1 MTSSANVIDLKGKQ
15 ERPFARQDTV
25 AVLDIGST
33 KMCCL
38 IGNSGGGSE
47 FELIGASYQLA
58 EGLKAGEIV
67 DAEAVEA
74 SVLAVVHEAEQQAG
88 ETVREILLG
97 VTAGRP
103 ASTRTVVDIDLGGRA
118 VTAADLSR
126 AMKEAE
132 RRAREDEQ
140 ECLHVLP
147 AEVSLDGGQAL
158 KDPRGMI
165 GRRLSVQAHMVKVA
179 AAPLYNLVAAVERCH
194 LDVVGV
200 VANAYAAGIASLS
213 DEERALGALV
223 LDLGGGVTGAARF
236 SGGKLQEILS
246 LPLGAQ
252 HVTQDLAFGLSIGRD
267 EAERL
272 KTLYGSA
279 LEHAGDSHE
288 RIEVPG
294 IGDPTAPPSQIVTRA
309 KLTEIIRPR
318 VEEIFHLVRE
328 QLGDR
333 MPPLAGRRLVL
344 TGGGSQLEGTLELAE
359 EVFDMPARLGRA
371 RPLHGRTQVDDLSAS
386 TTAAGLL
393 LWAGRE
399 DGGLTYR
406 TRRATPPLT
415 AKLAKFG
422 QWLKENF

>member
-1 MTSSANVIDLKGKQ
+1 MSEASVIPIKSGVQ
-15 ERPFARQDTV
+15 RPLARQDTIG
-25 AVLDIGST
+25 VLDIGST

-38 IGNSGGGSE
+38 IGRNRPGAGI
-47 FELIGASYQLA
+47 ELLGASYQLA

-67 DAEAVEA
+67 DVEAVEA
-74 SVLAVVHEAEQQAG
+74 SILAVVHEAEQQAG
-88 ETVREILLG
+88 DPLRDVVLG

-103 ASTRTVVDIDLGGRA
+103 ASRRSLVDVDLAGRPVA
-118 VTAADLSR
+118 GNDLLR
-126 AMKEAE
+126 ALAEAE
-132 RRAREDEQ
+132 DRVREDGV
-140 ECLHVLP
+140 ECLHALP
-147 AEVSLDGGQAL
+147 LDMTLDGGQPL

-165 GRRLSVQAHMVKVA
+165 GRRLEVEAHLVEVA
-179 AAPLYNLVAAVERCH
+179 AVPLHNLVAAVERCH
-194 LDVVGV
+194 LEVVGV
-200 VANAYAAGIASLS
+200 VANAYAAGLASLS
-213 DEERALGALV
+213 EEEMALGALV

-236 SGGKLQEILS
+236 SGGKLHEVLS
-246 LPLGAQ
+246 VPLGAQ

-267 EAERL
+267 QAERL

-294 IGDPTAPPSQIVTRA
+294 IGDPTAPPSQVVTRA
-309 KLTEIIRPR
+309 RLTEIIRPR
-318 VEEIFHLVRE
+318 VEEIFHILRE
-328 QLGDR
+328 RLGDR

-344 TGGGSQLEGTLELAE
+344 TGGGSQLEGTIELAE

-371 RPLHGRTQVDDLSAS
+371 RPLAGRTGFDDLTAA

-393 LWAGRE
+393 LWAGRD

-406 TRRATPPLT
+406 SPRPTPAFTARL
-415 AKLAKFG
+415 AKLG

>member
-1 MTSSANVIDLKGKQ
+1 MTGADVIALKGKQ
-15 ERPFARQDTV
+15 ERSFVRQEIIG
-25 AVLDIGST
+25 VLDIGST

-38 IGNSGGGSE
+38 IGRNRSGAE
-47 FELIGASYQLA
+47 PELIGASYQLA
-58 EGLKAGEIV
+58 EWLKAGEIV
-67 DAEAVEA
+67 DVEGVEA
-74 SVLAVVHEAEQQAG
+74 SILAVVHEAEQQAG
-88 ETVREILLG
+88 ETIREIVLG

-103 ASTRTVVDIDLGGRA
+103 SSKRSIVDVDLGGRA
-118 VTAADLSR
+118 VTSADLSR
-126 AMKEAE
+126 ALKEAE
-132 RRAREDEQ
+132 SQAGENEL
-140 ECLHVLP
+140 ECLHALP
-147 AEVSLDGGQAL
+147 VEMTLDGGQVL
-158 KDPRGMI
+158 KDARGMI
-165 GRRLSVQAHMVKVA
+165 GRRLSLETHLVMTA
-179 AAPLYNLVAAVERCH
+179 AAPLHNLVAAVERCH
-194 LDVVGV
+194 LEVVGV
-200 VANAYAAGIASLS
+200 VANAYAAGLASLS

-246 LPLGAQ
+246 LPLGAH
-252 HVTQDLAFGLSIGRD
+252 HVTQDLAYGLSIGRD
-267 EAERL
+267 QAERL

-309 KLTEIIRPR
+309 KLTEIIKPR
-318 VEEIFHLVRE
+318 VEEIFHLLRE

-344 TGGGSQLEGTLELAE
+344 TGGGSQLEGTIELAE

-371 RPLHGRTQVDDLSAS
+371 RPLSGRTQFDDLSAS

-406 TRRATPPLT
+406 TPRPTPPLT
-415 AKLAKFG
+415 AKLARFG